1 MAVGPR
7 TGDTRGARRALAT
20 ALVAVVVLAAGCGGG
35 DDDGGSDG
43 APTTGGSIT
52 TESTSEGPDQGSG
65 AEPEATTTTSTEPGG
80 TPDGAVKVPLD
91 EELAARLP
99 SLFVGDGIVSE
110 DEAFDERL
118 CDGRRAPTVPDSQA
132 RADYHVSASESV
144 TIAAYRF
151 PSGVG
156 PYYLSVYSEAVR
168 ACAVAAGDSADLD
181 LGDEAVGFAY
191 ELETTRGKA
200 FIALALRDDVL
211 WVLFQENTDGRPSV
225 DPTTLDLFVQAVL
238 V

>member
-20 ALVAVVVLAAGCGGG
+20 ALVAVVALVAGCGGG
-35 DDDGGSDG
+35 GDDGGSG
-43 APTTGGSIT
+43 ATPTTGGSIT
-52 TESTSEGPDQGSG
+52 TEGSDEGSG
-65 AEPEATTTTSTEPGG
+65 AEATTTTTEPGG
-80 TPDGAVKVPLD
+80 LPEGSVEVPLD

-168 ACAVAAGDSADLD
+168 ACAVAAGDSADLG
-181 LGDEAVGFAY
+181 LGGEGVGFAY

-211 WVLFQENTDGRPSV
+211 WVLFQENTEGRPSV

-238 V
+238 A